1 MKETESDHSVCYF
14 IWTQR
19 RSRLFPPP
27 RAVNCRYR
35 KGLPISLLI
44 NDLGTRQP
52 RKWDFFLC
60 SQFFNMIQRQKLL
73 KEMRSRTVSND
84 TSGTPGTSG
93 TSFLA
98 PLTMDSMKKLN
109 NGTNYSKG
117 GLFSSVKVGQSE
129 KTGLPLKGAPKEL
142 ECATSTEDFG
152 SSTTILKQFA
162 TENAALHLKLEAV
175 AHERN
180 RYRDQVLASI
190 REASRKSVVCETSCQ
205 TDPPEII
212 PESVDKKIV
221 DKLKD
226 KIEVLQ
232 SRFKEMVMSNDL
244 LELKIA
250 AAVAHEKES
259 TRTWEAQLRN
269 SASILEEEEERSS
282 REIAGLRDN
291 LMTEFDLQTRELRR
305 VCDEQVKTSLKNLTD
320 DLTESARLREEDKIL
335 HAEQL
340 RALEEELEEVRCQL
354 KAQPDPSKC
363 NKVRN
368 INQAKTLFKGFQC
381 DYINDKKFN
390 LDLIRKFDDYLRAS
404 KEELTVAINKK
415 FEADAAQ
422 YALNLKIKDCESKS
436 LLGRVKML
444 DGMVCTATQSKLKI
458 ANQARCL
465 SERAT
470 SCLSDILEKHAQVIQ
485 CQLHESHVK
494 DLGRVSALR
503 EATLERDRA
512 LDDLQHTR

>member
-1 MKETESDHSVCYF
+1 
-14 IWTQR
+14 
-19 RSRLFPPP
+19 
-27 RAVNCRYR
+27 
-35 KGLPISLLI
+35 
-44 NDLGTRQP
+44 
-52 RKWDFFLC
+52 
-60 SQFFNMIQRQKLL
+60 MIQRQKLL

-84 TSGTPGTSG
+84 TSSGTSG

-98 PLTMDSMKKLN
+98 PLSMDSMKKLN
-109 NGTNYSKG
+109 NGSNYSKG
-117 GLFSSVKVGQSE
+117 GIFSSIKVGQSE
-129 KTGLPLKGAPKEL
+129 KTGLPLKGAPKDID
-142 ECATSTEDFG
+142 CTVSTEDFS
-152 SSTTILKQFA
+152 SSTTLLKQLA

-175 AHERN
+175 AQERN

-205 TDPPEII
+205 TDPPEVI

-221 DKLKD
+221 DKLTN

-232 SRFKEMVMSNDL
+232 GRFKEMVISNDL

-269 SASILEEEEERSS
+269 SASLLEEQEENTSKEM
-282 REIAGLRDN
+282 AQQRDN
-291 LMTEFDLQTRELRR
+291 LMIEFGAQTREIQRS
-305 VCDEQVKTSLKNLTD
+305 CDEQLKTSLKNLSD
-320 DLTESARLREEDKIL
+320 DLTESARMREEDKSRY
-335 HAEQL
+335 EQQVSGL
-340 RALEEELEEVRCQL
+340 QEELDGLRSQL

-363 NKVRN
+363 NKQRN
-368 INQAKTLFKGFQC
+368 INEAKTLFKGFQS
-381 DYINDKKFN
+381 DYLSDKKFN
-390 LDLIRKFDDYLRAS
+390 LDLVRKFDDYLRVS
-404 KEELTVAINKK
+404 REELTAAINKK

-422 YALNLKIKDCESKS
+422 YALNLKMKDCESKN
-436 LLGRVKML
+436 LLGRVKVL

-470 SCLSDILEKHAQVIQ
+470 SCLSDILEKHALVIQ
-485 CQLHESHVK
+485 CQQHESHIK
-494 DLGRVSALR
+494 DLSRVSALR

-512 LDDLQHTR
+512 LDDLQYTR

>member
-1 MKETESDHSVCYF
+1 
-14 IWTQR
+14 
-19 RSRLFPPP
+19 
-27 RAVNCRYR
+27 
-35 KGLPISLLI
+35 
-44 NDLGTRQP
+44 
-52 RKWDFFLC
+52 
-60 SQFFNMIQRQKLL
+60 MIQRQKLL

-84 TSGTPGTSG
+84 TSGTSG

-98 PLTMDSMKKLN
+98 PLSMDSIKKLN
-109 NGTNYSKG
+109 NGGNYTKG
-117 GLFSSVKVGQSE
+117 GIFSSIKVGQSE
-129 KTGLPLKGAPKEL
+129 KTGMPVKGAPKDI
-142 ECATSTEDFG
+142 ECAVSTEDFS
-152 SSTTILKQFA
+152 SSTTLLKQLA

-205 TDPPEII
+205 TDPPEVI

-232 SRFKEMVMSNDL
+232 GRFKEIVMSNDL

-269 SASILEEEEERSS
+269 SASRLEEQEEQSS
-282 REIAGLRDN
+282 KEMSEQRDN
-291 LMTEFDLQTRELRR
+291 LMIEFSAQTREIQRA
-305 VCDEQVKTSLKNLTD
+305 CDEQLKTSLKNLSD
-320 DLTESARLREEDKIL
+320 DLTESARIREEDKTL
-335 HAEQL
+335 HEQQVLAL
-340 RALEEELEEVRCQL
+340 REELELVRCQL

-363 NKVRN
+363 NKQRN
-368 INQAKTLFKGFQC
+368 INEAKTLFKGFQC
-381 DYINDKKFN
+381 DYISDKKFN
-390 LDLIRKFDDYLRAS
+390 LDLIRKFDDYLRVS
-404 KEELTVAINKK
+404 KEEISAAINKK
-415 FEADAAQ
+415 FETDAAQ
-422 YALNLKIKDCESKS
+422 YALNLKMKDCESKN
-436 LLGRVKML
+436 LLGRVKVL

-470 SCLSDILEKHAQVIQ
+470 SCLSDILEKHALVVQ
-485 CQLHESHVK
+485 CQQHESHVK

-512 LDDLQHTR
+512 LDDLQHTK

>member
-1 MKETESDHSVCYF
+1 MADNDCTE
-14 IWTQR
+14 
-19 RSRLFPPP
+19 
-27 RAVNCRYR
+27 
-35 KGLPISLLI
+35 
-44 NDLGTRQP
+44 
-52 RKWDFFLC
+52 FF
-60 SQFFNMIQRQKLL
+60 STMIQRQKLL

-84 TSGTPGTSG
+84 TSGTSG

-98 PLTMDSMKKLN
+98 PLSMDSMKKLN
-109 NGTNYSKG
+109 NGANCSKG
-117 GLFSSVKVGQSE
+117 GIFSSIKVGQSE
-129 KTGLPLKGAPKEL
+129 KTGLPLKGAPKDL
-142 ECATSTEDFG
+142 DYAIPTEDFS
-152 SSTTILKQFA
+152 SSTTLLKQLA

-190 REASRKSVVCETSCQ
+190 REASRKSIVCETSCQ
-205 TDPPEII
+205 TDPPEVI

-221 DKLKD
+221 DRLKD

-232 SRFKEMVMSNDL
+232 GRYKEIVMSNDL

-269 SASILEEEEERSS
+269 SASLLEEQEVISS
-282 REIAGLRDN
+282 KEMSELRGN
-291 LMTEFDLQTRELRR
+291 LMIEFGVQTSEIQRS
-305 VCDEQVKTSLKNLTD
+305 CDEQLKTSLKNLSD
-320 DLTESARLREEDKIL
+320 DLTESARMREEDKT
-335 HAEQL
+335 AYEQQVL
-340 RALEEELEEVRCQL
+340 VLQEELNVIRCQL

-363 NKVRN
+363 NKQRN
-368 INQAKTLFKGFQC
+368 INEAKTLFKGFQS
-381 DYINDKKFN
+381 DYISDKKFN
-390 LDLIRKFDDYLRAS
+390 LDLIRKFDEYLRVS
-404 KEELTVAINKK
+404 KEELTAAINKK

-422 YALNLKIKDCESKS
+422 YALNLKIKDCESKN
-436 LLGRVKML
+436 LLGRVKVL

-470 SCLSDILEKHAQVIQ
+470 SCLGDILEKHALVVQ
-485 CQLHESHVK
+485 CQQHESHIK

-512 LDDLQHTR
+512 LDDLQYTRSVLRIRRRDYS